1 MEAEIEF
8 AFTAVPAHCFAVMS
22 DRQLILEAVQQ
33 MPEQASAE
41 EILDEL
47 RLLTTV
53 RERLEKNPQG
63 KGVPAEE
70 LLQQVSSWVTK

>member
-1 MEAEIEF
+1 
-8 AFTAVPAHCFAVMS
+8 MS

-33 MPEQASAE
+33 MPEQASAQ

-47 RLLTTV
+47 PLLNTV

-63 KGVPAEE
+63 TGVPAEE
-70 LLQQVSSWVTK
+70 LLRRVSSWVTK